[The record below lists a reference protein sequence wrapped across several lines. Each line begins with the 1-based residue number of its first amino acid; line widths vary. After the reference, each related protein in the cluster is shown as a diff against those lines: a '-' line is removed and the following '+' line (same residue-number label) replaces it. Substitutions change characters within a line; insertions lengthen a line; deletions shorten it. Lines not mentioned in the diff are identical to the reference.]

1 MREQRVGMH
10 TGKTIV
16 TFAIAAA
23 LYGAN
28 AQAETDKPNVD
39 SKGRT
44 AEQIINE
51 ARARVEAG
59 TPPPEWQ
66 RRNNHKAEDDDQ
78 EPPRPLTYYFG
89 FTGEVPPSM
98 SLGALYKQRA
108 EHRST
113 MPFQY
118 LAPID
123 DKHDPD
129 DDEAGTL
136 FAGVGL
142 TDKIEIE
149 FTYSEASVSVRSTTP
164 VFDSTL
170 SGTQDIRAMQS
181 SEYSA
186 NQLHV
191 TMLAH
196 WRYHQ
201 LWSVYGRI
209 GIGYA
214 DTKLESYIMTFGR
227 TGSEQICRDDNTGKK
242 TCYTSYTY
250 AETDWGADRDRSG
263 GFFPIIGL
271 GIEFVRA
278 FRVEFGFRPFVP
290 MGNTTTDMVSDQM
303 FSIRMYNSD
312 WMIMK

>member
-1 MREQRVGMH
+1 MRKQRIGMH
-10 TGKTIV
+10 AGKTIV
-16 TFAIAAA
+16 ILAIAAA
-23 LYGAN
+23 LYGAD
-28 AQAETDKPNVD
+28 AQAETDKPDVD
-39 SKGRT
+39 SNGRT

-66 RRNNHKAEDDDQ
+66 RRNNHKTEDDD
-78 EPPRPLTYYFG
+78 EPPRPLTYYVG

-98 SLGALYKQRA
+98 SLGEVYRQRA

-123 DKHDPD
+123 ERHDPD

-142 TDKIEIE
+142 TDKLEIE
-149 FTYSEASVSVRSTTP
+149 FTYSEASASVRSTTP
-164 VFDSTL
+164 VFDTTL
-170 SGTQDIRAMQS
+170 SGTQEIRASQS
-181 SEYSA
+181 SEYES

-196 WRYHQ
+196 WRYHP

-214 DTKLESYIMTFGR
+214 DTKLESHIMTFGR
-227 TGSEQICRDDNTGKK
+227 TGSEQICRDENNVKR
-242 TCYTSYTY
+242 CYTSYTY
-250 AETDWGADRDRSG
+250 AESDWGTERDRTG
-263 GFFPIIGL
+263 GFFPIIGV

-290 MGNTTTDMVSDQM
+290 MGDTTTNMVSDQM
-303 FSIRMYNSD
+303 FSIRMFNSD